1 MKKLLLLA
9 FLSFAYAIKAQ
20 KSTEDETIYTT
31 VDTPPIFHGGYKAL
45 YTFMCENINPPK
57 DIPTDKRLNK
67 VFIKFVVEKDGSVAL
82 PEIIRGVSD
91 ECNKEAIRV
100 IGLLPKWQAGGMMK
114 YGVWKPLRV
123 YYIVSVAFFQNK
135 SDCEKSYSQ
144 LLRGYWKFF

>member
-1 MKKLLLLA
+1 MKKVLLLA
-9 FLSFAYAIKAQ
+9 LLCFGFGVKAQ

-31 VDTPPIFHGGYKAL
+31 VDTPPIFSGGHKAL
-45 YTFMCENINPPK
+45 LSFICENINPPK

-67 VFIKFVVEKDGSVAL
+67 VFIKFVVEKDGSVSH
-82 PEIIRGVSD
+82 PEILIGASD

-100 IGLLPKWQAGGMMK
+100 INSLPKWQAGGMMK

-123 YYIVSVAFFQNK
+123 YYMVSVAFFQNK

-144 LLRGYWKFF
+144 SLRGY

>member
-9 FLSFAYAIKAQ
+9 FLSFAYATKAQ

-31 VDTPPIFHGGYKAL
+31 VDTNPIFPGGHKAL
-45 YTFMCENINPPK
+45 LSFICENINPPK

-67 VFIKFVVEKDGSVAL
+67 VFIKFVVEKDGSVSH
-82 PEIIRGVSD
+82 PEILLSVND

-100 IGLLPKWQAGGMMK
+100 INLLPKWQAGGMMK
-114 YGVWKPLRV
+114 YSVWKPLRV
-123 YYIVSVAFFQNK
+123 YYVVPVVFFQNK

-144 LLRGYWKFF
+144 SLRGY